1 MHYGLVLFYYIMK
14 KLLLLLI
21 VCVSTSYSFSQ
32 RITQMTIE
40 GKPSSVPFAAFNP
53 KTNTTTKG
61 DGQIIFPPGTDL
73 SNVNVTLNTG
83 TAVITE
89 PQPLPTDWTST
100 VTDIKVVV
108 EASGDY
114 AYYDIT
120 AKVIKPGTLPLE
132 IKTGAGYFDSNSWTP
147 ETLGWAA
154 AAIDKGQNLI
164 RFGSANRSFMV
175 AFDSAPDS
183 LFYTIKALGTWEGSN
198 SVFDVDGSADG
209 VNWTSIKQYNA
220 TDPMP
225 GSSPAVIA
233 KLELNNDSYR
243 FIRWIYTTRNPAIDT
258 NKGFNVSLENILVSK
273 DILSSVNEI
282 YKEQIGAYIAGNEL
296 ILKDNSLVSELS
308 VYNTAGVL
316 LKTEISPQQ
325 SIAFPN
331 IAQGVYIVKMKLHH
345 GTVIADKL
353 IKK

>member
-1 MHYGLVLFYYIMK
+1 
-14 KLLLLLI
+14 
-21 VCVSTSYSFSQ
+21 
-32 RITQMTIE
+32 MTVE
-40 GKPSSVPFAAFNP
+40 GIPSSVPFAAFNP

-132 IKTGAGYFDSNSWTP
+132 IKTGAGYFDSDSWTP
-147 ETLGWAA
+147 ETLGWAG

-183 LFYTIKALGTWEGSN
+183 LFYLIKFLATSWDTN
-198 SVFDVDGSADG
+198 NVFDVDASVDG

-220 TDPMP
+220 TDAMP
-225 GSSPAVIA
+225 ISSPPVVA
-233 KLELNNDSYR
+233 KIKLDNEGYR
-243 FIRWIYTTRNPAIDT
+243 FIRWIYTTR
-258 NKGFNVSLENILVSK
+258 KSGNVSLENILVTK
-273 DILSSVNEI
+273 GILSSVNEV
-282 YKEQIGAYIAGNEL
+282 YKNQIGAYIAGNEL